1 MRPCGT
7 LSLLSA
13 ALGLLSCGPVGL
25 RVSPRAGTLSALV
38 APPSLVVSSV
48 FQLSI
53 SLGNTIFFAIFWLL
67 LYFSDCLT
75 AERPASS
82 IGTVSLGLYLLNQGE
97 QTLLSNQ
104 SIYFRE
110 EIKK

>member
-1 MRPCGT
+1 MHFLYVLYFSDSSTIFLCFISCKWAGLVLRPCGT

-48 FQLSI
+48 F
-53 SLGNTIFFAIFWLL
+53 
-67 LYFSDCLT
+67 
-75 AERPASS
+75 
-82 IGTVSLGLYLLNQGE
+82 
-97 QTLLSNQ
+97 
-104 SIYFRE
+104 
-110 EIKK
+110 